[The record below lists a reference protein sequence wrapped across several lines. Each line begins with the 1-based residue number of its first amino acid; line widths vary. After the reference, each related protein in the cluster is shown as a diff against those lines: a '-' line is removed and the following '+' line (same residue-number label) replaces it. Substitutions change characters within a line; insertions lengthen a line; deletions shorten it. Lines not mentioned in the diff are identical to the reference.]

1 MKPRSLTQ
9 SMSSLHTWCGL
20 LLGWVLFAIFLTG
33 TLAVF
38 DRELNWWMQ
47 PELPASTATQTA
59 AVETAQRWLEREH
72 PDAATWNISLPTD
85 RSPVLSVS
93 HGEQRRGERT
103 LLDAETGEVLEARQS
118 VGGNFF
124 FRFHYTLHMPRT
136 IGIWLVGFAAMA
148 MLVAI
153 ISGIIIHKKIF
164 KDFFTFRPAKG
175 QRSWLDGHNASA
187 VLLLPFHLMIT
198 YTGLVIFF
206 LIYMPA
212 AIDALYDGDRQ
223 AMQRDARAT
232 SAQQEAT
239 IARGEGRAEGQQASQ
254 RGEGRGEGG
263 RNRGERPVEAAPLLP
278 LADFIVKGEAHY
290 GVGMLSAL
298 SVSNPG
304 KADARVT
311 VRPLLGSRIELTKGE
326 SLVFSG
332 VSGKVLQSPPPSRAS
347 QLTQR
352 VMAGLHFAQF
362 GGYPMR
368 WLYFLCGLVSCV
380 MIASG
385 LVLYTVKQRK
395 QAKGSRVFLNI
406 AERLNIATVAG
417 LCVACVA
424 LLWANRLL
432 PAELAARG
440 DWEMR
445 VFFGAW
451 LLSLLHAALRPVFL
465 AWREQFYLAA
475 ALCLALPVPQLLAS
489 FPTDGLRLGVD
500 ITTVALGLVLGWLAL
515 KIPALA
521 DTHSVTKP
529 RAARLAGAQQ

>member
-9 SMSSLHTWCGL
+9 SMSWLHTWCGL

-47 PELPASTATQTA
+47 PELPASPATQSA
-59 AVETAQRWLEREH
+59 AAETAQRWLEREH
-72 PDAATWNISLPTD
+72 PDAATWNIGLPTE

-93 HGEQRRGERT
+93 HGDQRRGERT
-103 LLDAETGEVLEARQS
+103 LLDAHTGEALDARQTA
-118 VGGNFF
+118 GGSFF
-124 FRFHYTLHMPRT
+124 FRFHFTLHMPRNL
-136 IGIWLVGFAAMA
+136 GIWLVGFAAMA

-153 ISGIIIHKKIF
+153 ISGIVIHKKIF

-212 AIDALYDGDRQ
+212 AMDALYDGDRQ
-223 AMQRDARAT
+223 AMQREARGV
-232 SAQQEAT
+232 SQQEAGER
-239 IARGEGRAEGQQASQ
+239 RGEGRPEGAL
-254 RGEGRGEGG
+254 RGEGRGA
-263 RNRGERPVEAAPLLP
+263 RPLADAPLLP
-278 LADFIVKGEAHY
+278 LAEFIAKGEAHY
-290 GVGMLSAL
+290 GAGMLSAL

-304 KADARVT
+304 QADARVT

-326 SLVFSG
+326 GLVFHG
-332 VSGKVLQSPPPSRAS
+332 VSGKLLQAPAPSRAS

-395 QAKGSRVFLNI
+395 QAKGSRTFLSI
-406 AERLNIATVAG
+406 AERLNIASVAG

-440 DWEMR
+440 DWEVR
-445 VFFGAW
+445 VFFGVW
-451 LLSLLHAALRPVFL
+451 LLALLHAALRPVFP

-475 ALCLALPVPQLLAS
+475 ALCIALPLPGLLTS
-489 FPTDGLRLGVD
+489 LPSDSLRLGVEV
-500 ITTVALGLVLGWLAL
+500 TSVLLGLSLGWLAW

-521 DTHSVTKP
+521 STEPVAKP
-529 RAARLAGAQQ
+529 RATRLAGAQP

>member
-1 MKPRSLTQ
+1 MKARSLTQ
-9 SMSSLHTWCGL
+9 SMSGLHTWCGL
-20 LLGWVLFAIFLTG
+20 LMGWVLFAIFLTG

-47 PELPASTATQTA
+47 PELPATSVSQSA
-59 AVETAQRWLEREH
+59 AAETAQRWLEREH
-72 PDAATWNISLPTD
+72 PDAATWNIGLPTD
-85 RSPVLSVS
+85 RSPALSVS
-93 HGEQRRGERT
+93 TGEQRRGVRT
-103 LLDAETGEVLEARQS
+103 LLDAETGEVLDARQS
-118 VGGNFF
+118 VGGSFF
-124 FRFHYTLHMPRT
+124 FRFHYTLHMPRN

-148 MLVAI
+148 MLVAL

-212 AIDALYDGDRQ
+212 ALNALYDGDRQ
-223 AMQRDARAT
+223 AMQRDARMGQAAAAVA
-232 SAQQEAT
+232 SARPEGQPGGR
-239 IARGEGRAEGQQASQ
+239 RGEGRPKDGQ
-254 RGEGRGEGG
+254 
-263 RNRGERPVEAAPLLP
+263 RPVDAAPLLP
-278 LADFIVKGEAHY
+278 LAEFIAKGEEHY
-290 GVGMLSAL
+290 GPGMLSAL

-326 SLVFSG
+326 SMVFHG
-332 VSGKVLQSPPPSRAS
+332 VTGKVLQAPPPSRAS

-385 LVLYTVKQRK
+385 LVLYTVKQRR
-395 QAKGSRVFLNI
+395 QARGSRTFLNI
-406 AERLNIATVAG
+406 AERLNVTTVSG
-417 LCVACVA
+417 LSLACVA
-424 LLWANRLL
+424 LLWANRLI
-432 PAELAARG
+432 PAELAERTG
-440 DWEMR
+440 WEVR
-445 VFFGAW
+445 VFFGVW
-451 LLSLLHAALRPVFL
+451 MLSLLHAALRPVFV
-465 AWREQFYLAA
+465 AWREQFRVAA
-475 ALCLALPVPQLLAS
+475 ALCLGLPLLGLLGD
-489 FPTDGLRLGVD
+489 FPSDGLRTGVEVG
-500 ITTVALGLVLGWLAL
+500 TVATGLVLGWLAW
-515 KIPALA
+515 KIPAPGN
-521 DTHSVTKP
+521 TEPT
-529 RAARLAGAQQ
+529 RAAHLAGARP

>member
-1 MKPRSLTQ
+1 MKQRSLTQ
-9 SMSSLHTWCGL
+9 SMSWLHTWCGL

-38 DRELNWWMQ
+38 DRELNVWMQ
-47 PELPASTATQTA
+47 PELPTRAVNQTLA
-59 AVETAQRWLEREH
+59 AETAQRWLEREH
-72 PDAATWNISLPTD
+72 PQATSWNIGLPTE
-85 RSPVLSVS
+85 RAPSLSVS
-93 HGEQRRGERT
+93 TGEQRRGVRT
-103 LLDAETGEVLEARQS
+103 LLDAQTGEVLEARQT

-124 FRFHYTLHMPRT
+124 FRFHYTLHTPRN

-212 AIDALYDGDRQ
+212 ALDVLYDGNRQ
-223 AMQRDARAT
+223 AMHRAV
-232 SAQQEAT
+232 
-239 IARGEGRAEGQQASQ
+239 RGENTQAGGQ

-263 RNRGERPVEAAPLLP
+263 QRRGEHPVENAPLPP
-278 LADFIVKGEAHY
+278 LADFIAKGEAHY
-290 GVGMLSAL
+290 GAGMLSAL

-326 SLVFSG
+326 SLVFSA
-332 VSGKVLQSPPPSRAS
+332 VTGKVLQAPPPSGAS

-368 WLYFLCGLVSCV
+368 WLYFICGLVSCV

-395 QAKGSRVFLNI
+395 QAKGSRTFLNI
-406 AERLNIATVAG
+406 AERINIASVAG
-417 LCVACVA
+417 LSVACVA
-424 LLWANRLL
+424 LLWANRLI
-432 PAELAARG
+432 PAELIGRG
-440 DWEMR
+440 QWETR
-445 VFFGAW
+445 VFFGVWA
-451 LLSLLHAALRPVFL
+451 LSLLHAALRPVFV
-465 AWREQFYLAA
+465 AWREQFYAAA
-475 ALCLALPVPQLLAS
+475 ALCLALPLLS
-489 FPTDGLRLGVD
+489 LLNTFPMDGMRVGVEV
-500 ITTVALGLVLGWLAL
+500 TSVALGLLLGWLAW
-515 KIPALA
+515 KIPASA
-521 DTHSVTKP
+521 RSAPARKP
-529 RAARLAGAQQ
+529 RAARLAGAEQ